1 MVYNAQI
8 RRYLTQFIMDTIV
21 AIATAP
27 GRGGIG
33 VIRLS
38 GEQSSKIAEHICGRL
53 PIGRVAQFNHF
64 RDGKGEVIDS
74 GIALY
79 FPKPASFTGEDVVEL
94 QGHGSPVVLDRLCQC
109 AISLG
114 ARMAKPGEFS
124 ERAFLNNKMDLAQ
137 AEAVADLIEST
148 TEQAAR
154 SAIRSLQGVFSERV
168 NQLLKELTELRIYVE
183 AAIDFSDEE
192 IDFLGEAAV
201 DQQLQGLLK
210 TLEGISDSAQQ
221 GRLLRD
227 GMRVV
232 LAGQPNAGKSSL
244 HNQLAGHDAAI
255 VTDVAGTTRDILR
268 EQIHLG
274 GLPLS
279 ISDTAGLHDATD
291 MVEQEGIRR
300 TQIEL
305 AEADRILL
313 VVDGT
318 DGITEQDKIIL
329 ESLPTSIP
337 MTIIHNKIDKHG
349 LKPSLIIKSGQVE
362 LFLSAKTGDGVDLL
376 KQHLCDSV
384 GYHPQDDGVFIAR
397 RRHLDALH
405 RAGVAIAAGYDC
417 LAGLGAGELLAE
429 ELRQAQL
436 ALGEITGTFT
446 NEDLL
451 DQIFS
456 NFCIGK

>member
-1 MVYNAQI
+1 M
-8 RRYLTQFIMDTIV
+8 
-21 AIATAP
+21 
-27 GRGGIG
+27 
-33 VIRLS
+33 
-38 GEQSSKIAEHICGRL
+38 
-53 PIGRVAQFNHF
+53 
-64 RDGKGEVIDS
+64 
-74 GIALY
+74 
-79 FPKPASFTGEDVVEL
+79 
-94 QGHGSPVVLDRLCQC
+94 
-109 AISLG
+109 
-114 ARMAKPGEFS
+114 
-124 ERAFLNNKMDLAQ
+124 
-137 AEAVADLIEST
+137 
-148 TEQAAR
+148 
-154 SAIRSLQGVFSERV
+154 
-168 NQLLKELTELRIYVE
+168 
-183 AAIDFSDEE
+183 
-192 IDFLGEAAV
+192 
-201 DQQLQGLLK
+201 
-210 TLEGISDSAQQ
+210 
-221 GRLLRD
+221 
-227 GMRVV
+227 
-232 LAGQPNAGKSSL
+232 
-244 HNQLAGHDAAI
+244 
-255 VTDVAGTTRDILR
+255 TDVAGTTRDILR

-313 VVDGT
+313 LVDGA

-329 ESLPTSIP
+329 DSLPTSIP

>member
-1 MVYNAQI
+1 
-8 RRYLTQFIMDTIV
+8 MDTIV

-27 GRGGIG
+27 GRGGVG
-33 VIRLS
+33 VVRLS
-38 GEQSSKIAEHICGRL
+38 GNQSAKIVEQICGRL
-53 PIGRVAQFNHF
+53 PAARMAQFSHF
-64 RDGKGEVIDS
+64 RDADGEVIDS

-79 FPKPASFTGEDVVEL
+79 FPNPASFTGEDVVEL
-94 QGHGSPVVLDRLCQC
+94 QGHGSPIVLDQLCQR
-109 AISLG
+109 AINLG

-154 SAIRSLQGVFSERV
+154 SATRSLQGVFSERV
-168 NQLLKELTELRIYVE
+168 NQLLKQLTDLRIYVE

-201 DQQLQGLLK
+201 DQQLQALLK
-210 TLEGISDSAQQ
+210 TVDGISDSAQQ

-255 VTDVAGTTRDILR
+255 VTAVAGTTRDILR

-274 GLPLS
+274 GLPLR
-279 ISDTAGLHDATD
+279 ISDTAGLHDSTD
-291 MVEQEGIRR
+291 IVEQEGIRR
-300 TQIEL
+300 TQNEL

-313 VVDGT
+313 VLDGSQ
-318 DGITEQDKIIL
+318 GITQQDQIIL
-329 ESLPTSIP
+329 DSLPASIP
-337 MTIIHNKIDKHG
+337 LTIIHNKIDKQG
-349 LKPSLIIKSGQVE
+349 LKSSLVDESGQVA
-362 LFLSAKTGDGVDLL
+362 LYLSAKTGDGIDLL

-384 GYHPQDDGVFIAR
+384 GYHPQDEGVFIAR
-397 RRHLDALH
+397 RRHLDALS
-405 RAGVAIAAGYDC
+405 RARVAIETGYDC
-417 LAGLGAGELLAE
+417 LAGMGAGELLAE
-429 ELRQAQL
+429 ELRQAQQ

-456 NFCIGK
+456 SFCIGK